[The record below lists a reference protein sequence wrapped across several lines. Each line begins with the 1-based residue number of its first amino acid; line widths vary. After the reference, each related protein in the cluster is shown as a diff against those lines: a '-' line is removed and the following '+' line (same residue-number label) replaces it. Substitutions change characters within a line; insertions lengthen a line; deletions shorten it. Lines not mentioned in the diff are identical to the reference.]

1 MKLMRYIAKLMS
13 VLACLHLWSCDVHEF
28 PYPVEDDDTSFV
40 LHLDYNTNMPFYKT
54 LEYTEDARAID
65 GTQYDARYIVK
76 VYPAGSEEPAKELY
90 SFVFIKDDVTEL
102 DNSVTLDLKNGNYKF
117 MVWTDYVVEGTEDDF
132 IYDTSTFEKIV
143 LKGDEYEGNS
153 DLKDAFRGTVV
164 SEVSPNATEA
174 IVVME
179 RPLAKFKFI
188 STDFDTFMSQVVET
202 GAIQQY
208 SNAVSF
214 EDFKIVFRYQGYLPN
229 TYNMYTD
236 QSSGSLTELEFNS
249 SLRKVN
255 DAEVELGFDYVFS
268 EANETSIYMTVE
280 ICDLEGNVLSSFTT
294 KEILLLRGKMTT
306 VNVKFLNSSSN
317 GGAEID
323 PDYNGSFDLE
333 F

>member
-1 MKLMRYIAKLMS
+1 
-13 VLACLHLWSCDVHEF
+13 
-28 PYPVEDDDTSFV
+28 VEDDDTSFV

-164 SEVSPNATEA
+164 SEVSPNVTEA

-202 GAIQQY
+202 GTIQQN
-208 SNAVSF
+208 SKAVSF